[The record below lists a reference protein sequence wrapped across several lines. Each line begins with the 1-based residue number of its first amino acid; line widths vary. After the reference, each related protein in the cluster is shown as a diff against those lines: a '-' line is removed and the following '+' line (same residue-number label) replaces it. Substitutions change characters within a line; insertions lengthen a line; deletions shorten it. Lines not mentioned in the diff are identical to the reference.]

1 MVLIIIIIIIIDK
14 YNYPMASI
22 ENLPT

>member
-14 YNYPMASI
+14 DNYPMASI